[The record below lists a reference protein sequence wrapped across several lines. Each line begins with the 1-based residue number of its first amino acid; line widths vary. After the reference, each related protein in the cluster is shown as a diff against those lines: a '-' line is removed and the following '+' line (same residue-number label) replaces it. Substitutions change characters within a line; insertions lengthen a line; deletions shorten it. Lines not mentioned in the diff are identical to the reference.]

1 MAATSPDRFGDLTFD
16 GFREL
21 APASGL
27 SRFERIGFPDSYRD
41 GYEAAIFR
49 DVRRKLTNLDRRGQ
63 VVLVIGCGCSDLPLL
78 LADHCQKQ
86 DHALV
91 LCDSPEMLGHLPDGP
106 SIRKSAGCFPKDH

>member
-27 SRFERIGFPDSYRD
+27 SRFERIGFPDTYRD

-49 DVRRKLTNLDRRGQ
+49 DVRTKLRNLDRRGQ
-63 VVLVIGCGCSDLPLL
+63 TVFDVGCGCSGLPLL
-78 LADHCQKQ
+78 LADYCQRQ
-86 DHALV
+86 GHGLV
-91 LCDSPEMLGHLPDGP
+91 LCDSAEMLAHLPDEP
-106 SIRKSAGCFPKDH
+106 FV